1 MTNIKQTKVALVT
14 GAASGVGFELTKR
27 LLIEG
32 WQVLALIRS
41 SLSSEDPL
49 ISSSLQTKQLR
60 IYKADLADFKSLK
73 AVLNQIK
80 SKEPFIDVIF
90 NNAGVSLGERNY
102 SLQGREM
109 HFEVNTV
116 VPYFIYLELK
126 PLLLEGTMKTVIN
139 TSSNALLLLKQF
151 DFKTLDKP
159 ASFKKLV
166 GPYAASKLALS
177 LWTQEAASSALTEG
191 IRLTSACPGGNKTT
205 MTKNAGMPR
214 YMIPIRN
221 LFFSHPSKGASRL
234 YEAALG
240 NAKEM
245 SGVFLNKG
253 KATPLRFADQSQNVL
268 DKVHFIYQQEFSMGS
283 V

>member
-1 MTNIKQTKVALVT
+1 
-14 GAASGVGFELTKR
+14 VGFELTKR
-27 LLIEG
+27 LLTEG

-49 ISSSLQTKQLR
+49 IASSLQTKQLR

-126 PLLLEGTMKTVIN
+126 PLLLKGTMKTVIN

-245 SGVFLNKG
+245 TGVFLNKG

-268 DKVHFIYQQEFSMGS
+268 EKVHIIYQQEFSMGR

>member
-1 MTNIKQTKVALVT
+1 MTNIKPSKVALVT

-27 LLIEG
+27 LLAEG

-49 ISSSLQTKQLR
+49 IASSLQTKQLR

-73 AVLNQIK
+73 AVLSQIK
-80 SKEPFIDVIF
+80 SKETFIDVIF

-139 TSSNALLLLKQF
+139 TSSNALLFLKQF

-240 NAKEM
+240 HAKEM
-245 SGVFLNKG
+245 TGVFLNKG
-253 KATPLRFADQSQNVL
+253 KATPLRFAEQSLNVL
-268 DKVHFIYQQEFSMGS
+268 EKVHFIYQQEFSMGR